1 MTSRAPR
8 PGARVSSD
16 PLTHPT
22 PTTTPKVP
30 LAAIASTVAGAEILG
45 AGGVL
50 VAGAVADSRDV
61 TAGALFFCVP
71 GASVDGHAFA
81 RAATE
86 AGAAALVVERWL
98 DLDTP
103 QVRVRSVREAMG
115 PMSAEVFGHPA
126 DSLTTV
132 GITGTNGKTTV
143 TYLMESVLAVAGR
156 VPGVIGTTGA
166 RIAGEPAPLARTT
179 PEAPDLH
186 RLLALMRR
194 RGVVAV
200 AMEVSS
206 HAMSQ
211 RRVDGVRFDV
221 AAFTNLSR
229 DHLDFHGSM
238 EDYFGAK
245 AELFTPARADHAV
258 LNLDDERGRELA
270 ERGAI
275 PATTYGFGDGADVRA
290 TDVEADTAGVAFRI
304 GRVRVRS
311 SLRGAFNVPNCM
323 CAFAL
328 ARVLGIDDEMAAA
341 GIAALPGVPGRM
353 EPIEGGQEFLVV
365 VDYAHTPDSIDN
377 VLRAARPLAS
387 GRLIVVFGCGGDR
400 DRDKRPLMGR
410 AATALADLAVLTSD
424 NPRSEDPIAILADIE
439 SGAKEGGGSFVVEP
453 DRRDAIGLALREA
466 RAGDVVVIA
475 GKGHESTQ
483 ELASGAVTF
492 DDRVVT
498 AEELRAVRE
507 ER

>member
-1 MTSRAPR
+1 
-8 PGARVSSD
+8 
-16 PLTHPT
+16 
-22 PTTTPKVP
+22 
-30 LAAIASTVAGAEILG
+30 
-45 AGGVL
+45 
-50 VAGAVADSRDV
+50 
-61 TAGALFFCVP
+61 
-71 GASVDGHAFA
+71 
-81 RAATE
+81 
-86 AGAAALVVERWL
+86 
-98 DLDTP
+98 
-103 QVRVRSVREAMG
+103 MG
-115 PMSAEVFGHPA
+115 PMSAEAFGHPA

-143 TYLMESVLAVAGR
+143 TYLMESVLATAGL

-186 RLLALMRR
+186 RLLAVMRR

-206 HAMSQ
+206 HALAQ

-238 EDYFGAK
+238 EAYFDAK
-245 AELFTPARADHAV
+245 AELFTPARAEHAV

-270 ERGAI
+270 LRGAI
-275 PATTYGFGDGADVRA
+275 PATTYGLGDGADVRA
-290 TDVEADTAGVAFRI
+290 TDVEADGAGVAFRV

-311 SLRGAFNVPNCM
+311 SLRGAFNMSNCL

-328 ARVLGIDDEMAAA
+328 ARVLGIDDEAAAA

-353 EPIEGGQEFLVV
+353 EPVEGGQEFLVV

-387 GRLIVVFGCGGDR
+387 GRLIIVFGCGGDR

-410 AATALADLAVLTSD
+410 AATAVADLTVLTSD
-424 NPRSEDPIAILADIE
+424 NPRSEDPMAILADIE
-439 SGAKEGGGSFVVEP
+439 SGAEEGGGSFVVEP
-453 DRRDAIGLALREA
+453 DRRGAIRLAVREA

-475 GKGHESTQ
+475 GKGHESFQ
-483 ELASGAVTF
+483 ELAAGAVPF
-492 DDRVVT
+492 DDRAVA
-498 AEELRAVRE
+498 AEELRTMRE
-507 ER
+507 DR